1 MSGYS
6 SRENVRKVVVVGRGT
21 LPNRGLSAIYREKS
35 AKTEVEDI
43 PEDDWTAMQKQLR
56 VAPLVTDKKG
66 VQGPEKDA
74 KFHFNVNIPAHFFEE
89 NKFIASPKYSKDE
102 MIHVKLTGYGWR
114 AGYIDMNVQGRGAG
128 GAGDPENKEC
138 AKWS

>member
-1 MSGYS
+1 MSGHS
-6 SRENVRKVVVVGRGT
+6 SREYVRKVLVVGRST
-21 LPNRGLSAIYREKS
+21 LPSRGLSAIYRKNKG
-35 AKTEVEDI
+35 KTPEIEDI
-43 PEDDWTAMQKQLR
+43 PEDDWAANQKQLR
-56 VAPLVTDKKG
+56 VSPIVTDKKG

-74 KFHFNVNIPAHFFEE
+74 KFHFNVNIPANFFKE
-89 NKFIASPKYSKDE
+89 NLFIASPKYSKDE

-128 GAGDPENKEC
+128 GNSTEEVGC

>member
-6 SRENVRKVVVVGRGT
+6 SRENVRKVIVVGRST
-21 LPNRGLSAIYREKS
+21 LPNRGLAAIYRKNKG
-35 AKTEVEDI
+35 KTPKIEDI
-43 PEDDWTAMQKQLR
+43 PEDDWAANQKQLR

-66 VQGPEKDA
+66 VQGPEKDT

-128 GAGDPENKEC
+128 GSSTEEVGC